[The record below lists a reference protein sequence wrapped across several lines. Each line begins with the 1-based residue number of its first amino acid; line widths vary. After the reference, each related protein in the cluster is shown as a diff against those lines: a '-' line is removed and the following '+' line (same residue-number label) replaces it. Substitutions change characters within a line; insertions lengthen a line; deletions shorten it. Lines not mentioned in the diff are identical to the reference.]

1 MNPLELI
8 LKIDFQTDQ
17 FNRRLDE
24 LYRGMDQLYR
34 GQNLFK
40 SQMDQSNLIRP
51 VSNHIEPGGLIRA
64 ENQAGF
70 QDQAIRYAVAC
81 LRGMG
86 VRVTED
92 ALNELLSK
100 WKEIEPDLSKFFSDL
115 PQNVDNIIEEI
126 VRKFRMQENPSGPGN
141 IRSGPRGNP
150 NKPETNLFMGPE
162 HADTLIRNAEF
173 LAAEHSAIWEREAE
187 NRIALLRRVLDE
199 LALLESAHGE
209 EILLQQQTMRDR
221 EQALASD
228 RVNFKRAALED
239 DIIAGTEHAETLI
252 GMAETFA
259 AERFAISERE
269 SEKQIALRKR
279 ELDEKARLEREHTET
294 VLRPHEAMRRRQEE
308 LAREWTSLM
317 QRALAGNLDDWRHW
331 ANLVIEIVR
340 DVLLKQ
346 IEAQNATSGGG
357 GFLSTIFSGLGL
369 VISGGFGS
377 FFRRWRDY
385 RRRDRVFVARKR
397 LLSSRPWLSARRRF
411 HCPRRRRRRYGSVQR
426 HAHARRASPGHAE
439 EPSRRRRR
447 DHRQHELCPGGS
459 TDRSGRDRSAPAE
472 DQENR
477 RRCRPSR
484 GADEHAIQERPFLI
498 IAPVAP
504 PTLQGAANIG
514 FTAARIIPL
523 RRR

>member
-1 MNPLELI
+1 
-8 LKIDFQTDQ
+8 
-17 FNRRLDE
+17 
-24 LYRGMDQLYR
+24 
-34 GQNLFK
+34 
-40 SQMDQSNLIRP
+40 
-51 VSNHIEPGGLIRA
+51 
-64 ENQAGF
+64 
-70 QDQAIRYAVAC
+70 
-81 LRGMG
+81 
-86 VRVTED
+86 
-92 ALNELLSK
+92 
-100 WKEIEPDLSKFFSDL
+100 
-115 PQNVDNIIEEI
+115 
-126 VRKFRMQENPSGPGN
+126 
-141 IRSGPRGNP
+141 
-150 NKPETNLFMGPE
+150 MGPE

-228 RVNFKRAALED
+228 RVNFKRVALED

-308 LAREWTSLM
+308 LARAWTSLM

-346 IEAQNATSGGG
+346 IEAQNAASGGG

-377 FFRRWRDY
+377 FFGGGETIGGGTG
-385 RRRDRVFVARKR
+385 F
-397 LLSSRPWLSARRRF
+397 LLQGNDFS
-411 HCPRRRRRRYGSVQR
+411 R
-426 HAHARRASPGHAE
+426 HALGF
-439 EPSRRRRR
+439 
-447 DHRQHELCPGGS
+447 QH
-459 TDRSGRDRSAPAE
+459 
-472 DQENR
+472 
-477 RRCRPSR
+477 
-484 GADEHAIQERPFLI
+484 GADFIVPGAGGADTVPFNAMLTPGERVQVTPRNQ
-498 IAPVAP
+498 V
-504 PTLQGAANIG
+504 GAGDGITVNMNFALGVQQTVRAEIVQLLPKIKKTVVDAVRHEALTSTR
-514 FTAARIIPL
+514 FKSAL
-523 RRR
+523 S